1 MYIDSRLEFSNKQA
15 LAAAGASTNVIDL
28 GAPVRKIGPGQ
39 PMWVVIQTGA
49 VPAADVT
56 VNIETAAAASFAS
69 AAAIGSVTIPASTP
83 VGRRFVIG
91 FPYTNQRFLR
101 LNYGAAVTASA
112 WLTDQEPQSWESYPA
127 QV

>member
-1 MYIDSRLEFSNKQA
+1 MYIDSRLEFSSKQV

-39 PMWVVIQTGA
+39 PMWVVVQTD
-49 VPAADVT
+49 AATTDAVT
-56 VNIETAAAASFAS
+56 VDIETAAAVSFAS
-69 AAAIGSVTIPASTP
+69 AAKIGSVTIPASTP
-83 VGRRFVIG
+83 AGRRFVVG

-101 LNYGAAVTASA
+101 LGYGAAVTASA
-112 WLTDQEPQSWESYPA
+112 WLTDQEPQSWEPYPA